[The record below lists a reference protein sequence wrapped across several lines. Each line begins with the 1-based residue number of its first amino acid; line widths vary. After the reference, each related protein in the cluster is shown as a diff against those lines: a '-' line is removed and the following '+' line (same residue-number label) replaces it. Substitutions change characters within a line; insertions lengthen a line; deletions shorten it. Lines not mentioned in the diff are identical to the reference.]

1 MKKLVWL
8 VAMLFAISTVA
19 GCASVQKKF
28 TRKKKEVK
36 AMPRVIQ
43 EKRYDI
49 KPSPELYSKH
59 FAYWQSWSSEL
70 LQDLGQNHKKDV
82 RCIQELMGQL
92 DEMKDILVQEK
103 ADGLQKHID
112 RYKEI
117 RDTIVNQDMSTMVM
131 NTTRMDLDREDR
143 IIKNDFSV
151 KRIRNYIKK
160 SFDEQQAAQPTVVSS
175 GAQSVVTAQT
185 PAPEDKDI
193 K

>member
-1 MKKLVWL
+1 MKKWIWL
-8 VAMLFAISTVA
+8 AAILFAISSVA

-36 AMPRVIQ
+36 TMPRVIQ
-43 EKRYDI
+43 EKKYDI

-82 RCIQELMGQL
+82 RCIEELMGQL
-92 DEMKDILVQEK
+92 DDMKDILVQEK
-103 ADGLQKHID
+103 ADGLQKHIN

-160 SFDEQQAAQPTVVSS
+160 SFDAQQSAQPALVSAQDQPAVAAQ
-175 GAQSVVTAQT
+175 
-185 PAPEDKDI
+185 ENKDV

>member
-1 MKKLVWL
+1 MKKLIWL
-8 VAMLFAISTVA
+8 VAILFMVTSVA
-19 GCASVQKKF
+19 GCASVQRKF

-43 EKRYDI
+43 EKKYDI

-70 LQDLGQNHKKDV
+70 LQDIGQNHKKDV
-82 RCIQELMGQL
+82 RCIEELMSQL
-92 DEMKDILVQEK
+92 DDMKDILVQEK
-103 ADGLQKHID
+103 ADGLQKHIN

-160 SFDEQQAAQPTVVSS
+160 SFDGESPAQPAVAAAQ
-175 GAQSVVTAQT
+175 AQPAVQAQ
-185 PAPEDKDI
+185 EDKDI